1 MKCADPK
8 DQRYALYYKYLSL
21 TERLAVVS
29 RWAAQP
35 GRTRRKNTFKRSK
48 QGNKQHSKIAA
59 LLFSPTLAPPHF
71 SPPSTLPQLLHLIPL
86 FQEAEIEQ
94 MGLLWSAPLADTD
107 VAAFV
112 PWERAEPSIIIKDLG
127 FPWQG

>member
-1 MKCADPK
+1 
-8 DQRYALYYKYLSL
+8 
-21 TERLAVVS
+21 
-29 RWAAQP
+29 
-35 GRTRRKNTFKRSK
+35 
-48 QGNKQHSKIAA
+48 
-59 LLFSPTLAPPHF
+59 
-71 SPPSTLPQLLHLIPL
+71 
-86 FQEAEIEQ
+86 